1 MAGAQALQQL
11 SSEVI
16 DDICRAGT
24 TIVPGSACNGCF
36 RFNSEVLAAV
46 DVSSG
51 SDCCLE
57 DMARSCLEL
66 LDAVSSQ
73 WALLEAALGEASA
86 TAAAAKGAFA
96 KRLPSSQLQGRPAKC
111 PAPLKGNSAEAQQIV
126 EMQGL
131 GAAEEVEAA
140 ASADAAATPMAAGIA
155 AKR

>member
-1 MAGAQALQQL
+1 MVAGAQALQQL

-36 RFNSEVLAAV
+36 RFDSEVLAAV
-46 DVSSG
+46 DVPSG

-73 WALLEAALGEASA
+73 WALLEAALGEVSQVVVCISVCDIFIFHVS
-86 TAAAAKGAFA
+86 FA
-96 KRLPSSQLQGRPAKC
+96 MLAVEGTPCRMGHGRVCHCPDCRQSQ
-111 PAPLKGNSAEAQQIV
+111 
-126 EMQGL
+126 
-131 GAAEEVEAA
+131 
-140 ASADAAATPMAAGIA
+140 
-155 AKR
+155 